1 MTVLRKTIS
10 IRPLIWEMILK
21 EAKRRDVTISRCIE
35 DKFEFH
41 QEEYVETYSLNEP
54 KEGLKQI

>member
-41 QEEYVETYSLNEP
+41 QEEYVSTYSLNEP
-54 KEGLKQI
+54 KEG